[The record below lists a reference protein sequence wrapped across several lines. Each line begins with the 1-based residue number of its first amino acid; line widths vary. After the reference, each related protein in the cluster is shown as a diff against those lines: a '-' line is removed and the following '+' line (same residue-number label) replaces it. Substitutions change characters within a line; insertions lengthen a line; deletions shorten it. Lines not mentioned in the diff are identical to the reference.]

1 MLVPSRIAATKLG
14 LHPHTLRKYFDEG
27 LIKGAKNPAGQRYY
41 DVDSYLTNLLDKPLV
56 ICYARVSSRKQSE
69 DLTRQVDF
77 LKSVYPHSEI
87 ITDVGSGLNF
97 KRKGLQTLLD
107 RLLAGDK
114 FTLVISHRDRLC
126 RFGFE
131 LFQYLFLKNGG
142 TIVVL
147 NNTQTSPEQE
157 LTQDLLSILHI
168 FSCRV
173 YGLRKYSK
181 NIKEDK
187 TLPQQ
192 NPTESTE

>member
-1 MLVPSRIAATKLG
+1 
-14 LHPHTLRKYFDEG
+14 
-27 LIKGAKNPAGQRYY
+27 LIKGIKNPAGQRYY
-41 DVDSYLTNLLDKPLV
+41 DVESYLANPLDKPSV

-69 DLTRQVDF
+69 DLNRQVGF
-77 LKSVYPHSEI
+77 LKSVYPHSEV

-107 RLLAGDK
+107 RLFSGDK
-114 FTLVISHRDRLC
+114 FTLAISHRDRLC

-131 LFQYLFLKNGG
+131 LFQYLVLKNGG

-147 NNTQTSPEQE
+147 NNTETSPEQE

-187 TLPQQ
+187 TLPRQ
-192 NPTESTE
+192 NPTEPTE